1 MIRLGRVLFILL
13 SLLPL
18 LSLFGCWNYK
28 EVDDMSIVAGVALD
42 KDEKSG
48 KLLLTVEM
56 VDTKGG
62 LQQTQAGF
70 KILTL
75 AGDTMFDIVRNMI
88 SMTGKKLF
96 WSHAKV
102 IILSEEI
109 AREGMVKV
117 IDWYSRDT
125 GTRSDVYIFV
135 SKEKTAREILMMNST
150 SESIMSFELAQMMLD
165 ERNSSTAPVVEIWD
179 FIDKLESSGKSAM
192 APLIYV
198 HRADG
203 RGNERVSGTAVFS
216 KDKMVGMLSGTE
228 SKYMLFAQDK
238 VKGGVLPVDAGDG
251 HPVYSLEIQSSR
263 TKVRPSWIHDKL
275 QIQVDMET
283 QMNLDEVMTSNG
295 FTHFDAKKA
304 IEERAEEILQE
315 NITNLIHKVQKEYH
329 ADVFGFGEKIHENMP
344 STWKKI
350 NKDWSNEF
358 SKLAVVV
365 RSQVTI
371 NSSAKTTRSIK
382 IGD

>member
-1 MIRLGRVLFILL
+1 MNKVKKGLVILL

-18 LSLFGCWNYK
+18 LSLLGCWNYK

-70 KILTL
+70 KIVSL
-75 AGDTMFDIVRNMI
+75 AGDTIFDIVRNMI

-109 AREGMVKV
+109 AREGLVKV
-117 IDWYSRDT
+117 IDWYSRDNE
-125 GTRSDVYIFV
+125 TRSDVYIFV
-135 SKEKTAREILMMNST
+135 SKEKTARELLIMDSST
-150 SESIMSFELAQMMLD
+150 ESIMSFELAQMMLD

-203 RGNERVSGTAVFS
+203 QVNERVSGTAVFS

-228 SKYMLFAQDK
+228 SKYMLFAQNK
-238 VKGGVLPVDAGDG
+238 VEGGVLPVDDGNG

-263 TKVRPSWIHDKL
+263 TKVRPSRVNGKL
-275 QIQVDMET
+275 QIQVNIET
-283 QMNLDEVMTSNG
+283 QTALDEVMNSSG

-304 IEERAEEILQE
+304 IEERAEGMVEE
-315 NITNLIHKVQKEYH
+315 NILKLIHKVQQEYH
-329 ADVFGFGEKIHENMP
+329 ADIFGFGEVIHENMP
-344 STWKKI
+344 KTWKKLRT
-350 NKDWSNEF
+350 NWAEEF
-358 SKLAVVV
+358 TNLEVVV
-365 RSQVTI
+365 QSKVII